1 MADSSPRRMPVV
13 LHIHREEAVSNRRIK
28 IRIKIKI
35 RITDFAFSRTSIADC
50 FLGD

>member
-1 MADSSPRRMPVV
+1 MPVV

-28 IRIKIKI
+28 IRIKI
-35 RITDFAFSRTSIADC
+35 RITDFACSRTSIADC

>member
-1 MADSSPRRMPVV
+1 MPVV

-28 IRIKIKI
+28 IRI
-35 RITDFAFSRTSIADC
+35 TDFSFSRTSIADC